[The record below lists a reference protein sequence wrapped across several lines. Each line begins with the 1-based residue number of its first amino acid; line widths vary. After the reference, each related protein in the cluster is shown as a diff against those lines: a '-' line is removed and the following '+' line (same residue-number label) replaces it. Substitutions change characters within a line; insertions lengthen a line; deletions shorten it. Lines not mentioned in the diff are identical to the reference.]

1 MAAYVLY
8 TYTIDRTCALEQL
21 NRMNFLDVG
30 TFIVVFLVRQR
41 QNSLPKALGV
51 ELSVIR
57 ISHEEPLAHLSN
69 PTHGIQ

>member
-1 MAAYVLY
+1 MWELSKEKN
-8 TYTIDRTCALEQL
+8 I
-21 NRMNFLDVG
+21 
-30 TFIVVFLVRQR
+30 IVVFLVRQR

-51 ELSVIR
+51 ELGVIR